1 MATLSKVASSNLR
14 WRYRR
19 RLAMYA
25 FWVMAAITVG
35 IFIVPSDRLTVI
47 IPILTIIYPSY
58 SAIVMAY
65 IGFATWD
72 EKK

>member
-1 MATLSKVASSNLR
+1 MWSFWIMASITL
-14 WRYRR
+14 
-19 RLAMYA
+19 
-25 FWVMAAITVG
+25 G
-35 IFIVPSDRLTVI
+35 IFIVPPDRLSGI

-72 EKK
+72 DKK

>member
-1 MATLSKVASSNLR
+1 MAASSKLQASNLR

-19 RLAMYA
+19 RLAVQS
-25 FWVMAAITVG
+25 FWIMAAITIG
-35 IFIVPSDRLTVI
+35 IFVVPVERLSGI